1 MNIILFIKKFK
12 IIILSL
18 YWDQF
23 FLFNPVEHLE
33 SKDGVLNST
42 HKGIRYKSCHMNLIP
57 IFWEKYEISKSREGI
72 L

>member
-33 SKDGVLNST
+33 SKNGVLNST
-42 HKGIRYKSCHMNLIP
+42 H
-57 IFWEKYEISKSREGI
+57 
-72 L
+72 